1 MGRGVVTARERH
13 DWVKAGVAL
22 RRRAEMISAAVE
34 RVKALESH
42 VEFGETPK
50 EEATTSGADGGMSSA
65 TESSEATEAC
75 TTRSSG
81 GENSAEGDQ
90 TGIDFVERV
99 LRARAAIESMQ
110 SEQDDDRT
118 ARLAEFVANEIDA
131 IRQAQRETYSGL
143 AREETAMLKF
153 LKDFEARIDAQ
164 TPTRSTILNNE
175 CRVNAK
181 DTGMGAAQARGT
193 PVVRGD
199 ETPAAVAAYDDFIE
213 THGPTGGVR
222 LSHTLTF
229 VIAHSR

>member
-1 MGRGVVTARERH
+1 
-13 DWVKAGVAL
+13 
-22 RRRAEMISAAVE
+22 
-34 RVKALESH
+34 
-42 VEFGETPK
+42 
-50 EEATTSGADGGMSSA
+50 
-65 TESSEATEAC
+65 
-75 TTRSSG
+75 
-81 GENSAEGDQ
+81 
-90 TGIDFVERV
+90 
-99 LRARAAIESMQ
+99 
-110 SEQDDDRT
+110 
-118 ARLAEFVANEIDA
+118 
-131 IRQAQRETYSGL
+131 
-143 AREETAMLKF
+143 MLKF